1 MGKRRRTPG
10 RKPAKQRAPRDEEA
24 AVSASLALLWEGRER
39 PARGPK
45 PALSL
50 DAVVGAAIDVADTEG
65 LDAVTMTRLAERLDV
80 TPMAIY
86 RYVPGKDEL
95 VDLMND
101 AALGPPP
108 TLAGAEW
115 RVAVAGWARASLAR
129 FQGRPWLLETA
140 QRRVPIGPNWMGWLD
155 AGLDALE
162 GSGLAP
168 TERINAVMLVDGH
181 VRATAQL
188 SVGPAATQ
196 RWAQDFRRVLES
208 TLGDPRYPAL
218 TRLAESGGFSRP
230 AEQTP
235 FDFGLER
242 VLDGIAARL
251 PPKRSRRR

>member
-1 MGKRRRTPG
+1 MGKHRQTRS
-10 RKPAKQRAPRDEEA
+10 RKSPDPRPPRDEGA

-45 PALSL
+45 PVLSL
-50 DAVVGAAIDVADTEG
+50 DAVVGAAIEVADKEG
-65 LDAVTMTRLAERLDV
+65 LGAVTMTRLAERLDV

-108 TLAGAEW
+108 APAGSEW
-115 RVAVAGWARASLAR
+115 RVEMANWARASLAR
-129 FQGRPWLLETA
+129 FQARPWLLETA
-140 QRRVPIGPNWMGWLD
+140 QRRVPIGPNWLGWLD
-155 AGLDALE
+155 AGLRALE
-162 GSGLAP
+162 DSGLAP

-188 SVGPAATQ
+188 SAGPSATQ
-196 RWAQDFRRVLES
+196 RWAQDFRHVLES

-218 TRLAESGGFSRP
+218 TRLAETGGFSRP
-230 AEQTP
+230 SEETP
-235 FDFGLER
+235 FEFGLKR
-242 VLDGIAARL
+242 VLDGIDGRM